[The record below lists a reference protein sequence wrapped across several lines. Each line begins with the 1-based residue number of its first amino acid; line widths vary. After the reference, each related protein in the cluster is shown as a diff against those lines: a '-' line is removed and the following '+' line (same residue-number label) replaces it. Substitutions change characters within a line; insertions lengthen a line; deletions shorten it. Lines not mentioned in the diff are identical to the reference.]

1 MHRFL
6 LRISACRL
14 DLRKSHLALQAR
26 LKTQSYAFWEK
37 RSAAM
42 LIALGRRSR
51 CLSFLPGSWRVEAPG
66 SDADRCWGKGGR
78 GRAALLIAFGGRS
91 RAAMLIAFV

>member
-26 LKTQSYAFWEK
+26 LKTQSYAFWKK

-51 CLSFLPGSWRVEAPG
+51 CLSFLPGSWREEAQG
-66 SDADRCWGKGGR
+66 SDADRFWGKGGAEAGQR
-78 GRAALLIAFGGRS
+78 C
-91 RAAMLIAFV
+91 